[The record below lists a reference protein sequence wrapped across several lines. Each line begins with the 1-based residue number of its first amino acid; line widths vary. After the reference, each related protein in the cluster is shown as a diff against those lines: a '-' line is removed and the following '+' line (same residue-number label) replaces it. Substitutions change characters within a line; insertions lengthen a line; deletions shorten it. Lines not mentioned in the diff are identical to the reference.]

1 MQKIP
6 YKIYATPN
14 GLVACE
20 YPLRGEYISK
30 VGTQTIDF
38 VRGEGNDNRS
48 ARAIEMFLKRQITK
62 AAKISRTNL
71 NEFKAQMSADVFEAI
86 CNSNLVKIWRECP
99 PFVIYPTFN

>member
-1 MQKIP
+1 MQKIT

-14 GLVACE
+14 GLVARE
-20 YPLRGEYISK
+20 YSIKGEYISQ

-38 VRGEGNDNRS
+38 VRGEGNEKRS
-48 ARAIEMFLKRQITK
+48 AKAIELFLKRQIKK
-62 AAKISRTNL
+62 AAKVSRSNL
-71 NEFKAQMSADVFEAI
+71 NEFKAQMSADVFEAV